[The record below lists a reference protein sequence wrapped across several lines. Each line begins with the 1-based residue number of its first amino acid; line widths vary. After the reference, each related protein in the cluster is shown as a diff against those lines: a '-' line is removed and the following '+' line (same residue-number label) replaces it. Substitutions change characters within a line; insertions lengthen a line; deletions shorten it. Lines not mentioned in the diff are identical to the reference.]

1 MGLLVMGKAYR
12 SKALASLIGGPD
24 ISTLRS
30 ATAGPLFSSAAATAA
45 ENGDK
50 GMAMA
55 ATKAR
60 HIPQFFKTSVIEWG
74 SLPAEIASP
83 VPPPPPSAPPIPSSS
98 ASSAAAALNLLG
110 ESQTAKHLSNP
121 PIIIIILILLL
132 LLRRCP
138 QHLIL
143 VVIASCNKP
152 TCAKGWWSQ
161 LCLRLLLLGIIL
173 VAWRF
178 S

>member
-1 MGLLVMGKAYR
+1 
-12 SKALASLIGGPD
+12 
-24 ISTLRS
+24 
-30 ATAGPLFSSAAATAA
+30 
-45 ENGDK
+45 
-50 GMAMA
+50 
-55 ATKAR
+55 
-60 HIPQFFKTSVIEWG
+60 
-74 SLPAEIASP
+74 
-83 VPPPPPSAPPIPSSS
+83 
-98 ASSAAAALNLLG
+98 LG